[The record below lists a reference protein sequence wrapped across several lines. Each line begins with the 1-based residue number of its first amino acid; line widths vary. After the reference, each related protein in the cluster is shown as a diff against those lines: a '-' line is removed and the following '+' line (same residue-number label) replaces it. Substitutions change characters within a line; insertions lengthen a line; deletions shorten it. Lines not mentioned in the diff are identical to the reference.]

1 MKAYKWKYMNDE
13 MLQEMGDLLK
23 SEHGATLLL
32 WSKECAD
39 AGVKGFVN
47 SIVKGVLLGVVV
59 GGVVGVGKAIK
70 EDVDRKK
77 STEELVEGGTAVNVD
92 VDI

>member
-1 MKAYKWKYMNDE
+1 MSKYKWKYMNDE
-13 MLQEMGDLLK
+13 MLEEMGGLLN
-23 SEHGATLLL
+23 SEHGATLIL

-59 GGVVGVGKAIK
+59 GGVVGVGRAIK
-70 EDVDRKK
+70 EDIERKK
-77 STEELVEGGTAVNVD
+77 SMEKLEEEPIVKVD

>member
-1 MKAYKWKYMNDE
+1 MSKYKWKYMNDE
-13 MLQEMGDLLK
+13 MLEEMGGLLN

-39 AGVKGFVN
+39 AGVTGFVN
-47 SIVKGVLLGVVV
+47 SIVKGVVLGVVV
-59 GGVVGVGKAIK
+59 GGVVGVGRVIK
-70 EDVDRKK
+70 EKVEHRRLIKEL
-77 STEELVEGGTAVNVD
+77 EEKPIVNVD